1 MLTGNAK
8 PKGVESLTHRMK
20 TLRECIKDAEARRVA
35 VGHFNI
41 SNLEGLRAIFN
52 SARALSLPIIIGV
65 SEGEREYI
73 GLRQTVA
80 LVRSFREEYDYP
92 IYLNADHTY
101 TFEGVKAAI
110 DAGFDAAIIDGAK
123 LPLEEN
129 IALTK
134 RCVEYARASGRDV
147 LIEAELGYIG
157 SGSTVLKEI
166 PEGAAITIDQCP
178 TGADAKA
185 FVDATGIDLLSP
197 AVGNIHGMLASGVNP
212 PLFTDRAKEIY
223 DVAGVP
229 LVLHGG
235 SGTPDADFV
244 KVIQSGM
251 AVVHINTEIRVAYRD
266 ALKKQIAEHPDE
278 VSPYKI
284 TKPTIAAMEE
294 VITRRLKLFN
304 NISA

>member
-1 MLTGNAK
+1 
-8 PKGVESLTHRMK
+8 MK
-20 TLRECIKDAEARRVA
+20 TLREYIKDAEAQKIA
-35 VGHFNI
+35 IGHFNI
-41 SNLEGLRAIFN
+41 SNLEGLRAICN
-52 SARALSLPIIIGV
+52 SARALGVPVIIGV

-73 GLRQTVA
+73 GLKQVVA
-80 LVRSFREEYDYP
+80 MVKSFHEEFDYP
-92 IYLNADHTY
+92 IFLNADHTY
-101 TFEGVKAAI
+101 SFEGVKAAI

-134 RCVEYARASGRDV
+134 SCVEYARASGRDV

-157 SGSTVLKEI
+157 SGSTILKEI

-178 TGADAKA
+178 TGEAAKA

-197 AVGNIHGMLASGVNP
+197 AVGNIHGMLASGHNP
-212 PLFTDRAKEIY
+212 PLFTERAKEIH
-223 DVAGVP
+223 DVAGIP

-235 SGTPDADFV
+235 SGTLDADFV

-251 AVVHINTEIRVAYRD
+251 SIVHINTEIRVAFRD

-294 VITRRLKLFN
+294 VVTRRLKLFN
-304 NISA
+304 MMSA